1 MGVDLISTS
10 IAQTNLRLLLLEM
23 QTMKSN
29 EKNQVL
35 HFLINE
41 IKENF
46 NFECV
51 SDNKKKEVLTWMLTW
66 NQKRKENPITTP
78 PRPLTRSISNKIAD
92 IDAGRMLMSLSE
104 EQLGYLI
111 RKTLDRFQRST
122 LIKKIFSK
130 ALSFSLQDLWGGQR
144 T

>member
-1 MGVDLISTS
+1 M
-10 IAQTNLRLLLLEM
+10 
-23 QTMKSN
+23 
-29 EKNQVL
+29 L

-51 SDNKKKEVLTWMLTW
+51 SDNKKKEVLTWMLIW
-66 NQKRKENPITTP
+66 NQERKENPITTP
-78 PRPLTRSISNKIAD
+78 PRPLARSISNKIAD

-104 EQLGYLI
+104 EQLGNII
-111 RKTLDRFQRST
+111 RKTVDRFQRST

-130 ALSFSLQDLWGGQR
+130 ALSFSLQDLWGGRGRSYLQKYLNELKASPPYLLAL
-144 T
+144 TQTPAPTLEL